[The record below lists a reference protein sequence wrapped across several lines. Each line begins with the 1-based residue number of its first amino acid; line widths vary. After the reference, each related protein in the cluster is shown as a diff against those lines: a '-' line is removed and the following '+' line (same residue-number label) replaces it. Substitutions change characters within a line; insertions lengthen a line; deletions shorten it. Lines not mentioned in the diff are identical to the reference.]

1 MAWGRLLRGYFRAAC
16 HGTARPGKLEAC
28 TARHF
33 AYATNDNEDD
43 THAMSTRIYTHE
55 ACFEHRPGP
64 HHPESPERL
73 RAVLEALKT
82 PEFAQA
88 DWCEAP
94 LGTFEQVALI
104 HTPDYV
110 QNVRELAPQDGYR
123 ALDAGDT
130 IMSPGTLE
138 AVMRCVGA
146 ACAGVDDVVS
156 RAADNVFCATRPCGH
171 HAEADRAMG
180 FCVFNQ
186 AAIAALH
193 ARQRH
198 GVQRVAVVDFD
209 VHHGNGT
216 QNSFYDD
223 ADLFYGSC
231 HQSPFYPGTG
241 ARHEAGVAGNIVN
254 IPLARGCSS
263 ATFRAAMTD
272 QLLPALREFAPE
284 LLIISA
290 GFDAHHLDPL
300 GGLRFTDEDYHW
312 ITQELLKVADASA
325 QGRVVS
331 VLEGG
336 YSLDGLASGTAA
348 HVRALMGR

>member
-1 MAWGRLLRGYFRAAC
+1 MTTL
-16 HGTARPGKLEAC
+16 
-28 TARHF
+28 
-33 AYATNDNEDD
+33 
-43 THAMSTRIYTHE
+43 IYTHE

-73 RAVLEALKT
+73 EAVLQALKT
-82 PEFAQA
+82 PEFEGAVWR
-88 DWCEAP
+88 DAP
-94 LGTFEQVALI
+94 LASFEQVLHV
-104 HTPDYV
+104 HTPAYV
-110 QNVRELAPQDGYR
+110 AQVQAALPTEGYR

-130 IMSPGTLE
+130 VLSPGSLE

-156 RAADNVFCATRPCGH
+156 QEAANVFCATRPCGH
-171 HAEADRAMG
+171 HAEANRAMG

-193 ARQRH
+193 ARQQH
-198 GVQRVAVVDFD
+198 GIQRVAVVDFD

-223 ADLFYGSC
+223 PDLFYGSC
-231 HQSPFYPGTG
+231 HQAQFYPGTG
-241 ARHEAGVAGNIVN
+241 ARNETGVAGNIVN
-254 IPLARGCSS
+254 VPFPRGTGS
-263 ATFRAAMTD
+263 ATFRAAMAD
-272 QLLPALREFAPE
+272 QLLPALHKFAPE

-300 GGLRFTDEDYHW
+300 GGLQFTDDDYHW
-312 ITQELLKVADASA
+312 ITRELMKVADETAG
-325 QGRVVS
+325 GRVVS

-336 YSLDGLASGTAA
+336 YSLEGLASGTAA
-348 HVRALMGR
+348 HVRALMGH